1 VPTADL
7 PLLDVAGLG
16 VHFGTKRNRVDA
28 VRGVSFTVGAGECL
42 AIVGDSGS
50 GKSVTARALLGL
62 AGPGS
67 SVRAN
72 KMRLNGLD
80 LTRLSEREWCAVR
93 GREVGLVQQDALM
106 SLDPVRPVGTEIAE
120 ALRNHLVVERADIG
134 AKVVSLLEEARVPE
148 PAVRARQYPHQLSGG
163 LRQRALIAS
172 AMAAG
177 PSLLVADEP
186 TTALDMTVQARILD
200 LLADR
205 KRDGVALLLISH
217 DLSVVARLADRIAV
231 MRAGAFVEEGPAT
244 DVLCSPSHPYTKSL
258 LAAVP
263 AMHAKGTRL
272 SSPGTAP
279 TRSRVA
285 PGDVVLEVD
294 SVCKSF
300 RGPDRVVRPAVRDVS
315 FVLRAGQTLG
325 ILGESGAGKS
335 TLAQI
340 VLGLVRPDSGSVR
353 LFGQP
358 WSSRPEP
365 LRRADRSRIQFVKQ
379 DPVSS
384 FDPRYTVAQI
394 VGEAVRAT
402 GGRAARQERV
412 ADLLHLVGLD
422 TGLLGRRPWQLS
434 GGQRQRVAI
443 ARAVAPDPDVLVCDE
458 PVSSLDV
465 SSQAQVL
472 DLFADLQ
479 EKFKLAMVLISHDLG
494 VIHHTSD
501 HLIVLQAGRVVESG
515 LVEEV
520 YQRPRHPHTRA
531 LLAALPRPPDTA
543 PPTPSALPPSPS
555 CSLY

>member
-1 VPTADL
+1 VPAADP
-7 PLLDVAGLG
+7 PLLDVAGLD
-16 VHFGTKRNRVDA
+16 VCFGSKRGRVDA
-28 VRGVSFTVGAGECL
+28 VRGISFTVDTGECL

-67 SVRAN
+67 SVRASR
-72 KMRLNGLD
+72 MRLNGVD
-80 LTRLSEREWCAVR
+80 LTRLSEREWRAVR
-93 GREVGLVQQDALM
+93 GREAGLVQQDVMM
-106 SLDPVRPVGTEIAE
+106 SLDSVRPVGTEIAE
-120 ALRNHLVVERADIG
+120 ALRNHRVVERADVG
-134 AKVVSLLEEARVPE
+134 AKVVSLLAEARVPE
-148 PAVRARQYPHQLSGG
+148 PSVRARQYPHQLSGG

-172 AMAAG
+172 ALAAG
-177 PSLLVADEP
+177 PPLLVADEP
-186 TTALDMTVQARILD
+186 TTALDVTVQARILD

-231 MRAGAFVEEGPAT
+231 MRGGAFVEEGPAT
-244 DVLCSPSHPYTKSL
+244 EVLCSPSHPYTKSL

-263 AMHAKGTRL
+263 ALHAKGTRL
-272 SSPGTAP
+272 SSPATAP
-279 TRSRVA
+279 IRPRAA

-294 SVCKSF
+294 GVSKSF
-300 RGPDRVVRPAVRDVS
+300 RGPDRAVRPALRDVS

-325 ILGESGAGKS
+325 ILGESGAGKT

-340 VLGLVRPDSGSVR
+340 ILGLEQPDSGSVR

-365 LRRADRSRIQFVKQ
+365 LRRASRRRIQFVKQ

-402 GGRAARQERV
+402 AGRTARRERI
-412 ADLLHLVGLD
+412 ADLLRLVGLD
-422 TGLLGRRPWQLS
+422 ADLLGRRPWQLS

-443 ARAVAPDPDVLVCDE
+443 ARAVAPEPDVLVCDE

-479 EKFKLAMVLISHDLG
+479 DQLKLAMVLISHDLG
-494 VIHHTSD
+494 VVHHTSD
-501 HLIVLQAGRVVESG
+501 HLIVLRAGGVVESG

-531 LLAALPRPPDTA
+531 LLAALPKPLPDTA
-543 PPTPSALPPSPS
+543 LPGVSPPSS
-555 CSLY
+555 SFSHD